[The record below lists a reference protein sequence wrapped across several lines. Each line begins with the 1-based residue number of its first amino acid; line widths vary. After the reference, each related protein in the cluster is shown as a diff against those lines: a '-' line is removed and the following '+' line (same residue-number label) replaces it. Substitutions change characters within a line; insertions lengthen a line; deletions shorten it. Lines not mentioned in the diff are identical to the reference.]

1 MSEKQLMGLGLVFMV
16 LMVVALLIAWRL
28 QRLAKQKEDAEKR
41 AVVAFEQMNLLT
53 KQLRERATTGVVALP
68 PESLPPGERLQQ
80 MYPGPKRQSG
90 PAAT

>member
-1 MSEKQLMGLGLVFMV
+1 MNEKKLMGLGLVFIV
-16 LMVVALLIAWRL
+16 LMVVALFIAWRL

-53 KQLRERATTGVVALP
+53 KQLRERATSATPAAS
-68 PESLPPGERLQQ
+68 ESLPPGERLQQ

-90 PAAT
+90 SAGS

>member
-1 MSEKQLMGLGLVFMV
+1 MSEKQLMGLGLVVMV

>member
-1 MSEKQLMGLGLVFMV
+1 
-16 LMVVALLIAWRL
+16 MVVALFIAWRL

-53 KQLRERATTGVVALP
+53 KQLRERATSATAALP

-90 PAAT
+90 PAGT